1 MLQKYVAFKT
11 ISKNPQLYLEESR
24 HCAQFLCKLF
34 NNFGAYQTK
43 LLPISNGNPIV
54 FSEFKANSTT
64 NGTGNARRPRLLWY
78 AHYDVVDATKNE
90 AKDWKTDP
98 FILTAK
104 EGNLYARGVSDNKGP
119 TLAAI
124 YSVAELYHR
133 QQLNCDVVFIIEGE
147 EECGSIGF
155 QKSLMIIN
163 N

>member
-1 MLQKYVAFKT
+1 MLIMLQKYVAFKT

-78 AHYDVVDATKNE
+78 AHYDVVDATKM
-90 AKDWKTDP
+90 KQK
-98 FILTAK
+98 IGKLIH
-104 EGNLYARGVSDNKGP
+104 LY
-119 TLAAI
+119 
-124 YSVAELYHR
+124 
-133 QQLNCDVVFIIEGE
+133 
-147 EECGSIGF
+147 
-155 QKSLMIIN
+155 
-163 N
+163 